1 MNGSSRRQWVL
12 LAGLAIAV
20 FAYFRFGGAT
30 LSATGDTIG
39 DLPPI
44 DIVGLLKSLQ
54 GVNTVKPEL
63 VPPPEGA
70 SDPDRNLFQYG
81 SKRAPAEP
89 QMTEQ
94 QRKAAEDLLKNQ
106 EIRAR
111 EEAERTRQ
119 RELEA
124 AQAAAAAAAAAPPTP
139 PAELQPPPV
148 QQPIVPQKPKAPEIN
163 YRLVGMMGP
172 MNRKVGVFLNG
183 DKMVLAKKGEVIEG
197 RFKVIDIGPEY
208 ALMGYTDPEFKED
221 RVRLYFGP
229 Q

>member
-20 FAYFRFGGAT
+20 FAYFRFGGAS
-30 LSATGDTIG
+30 LNATGDTIG

-44 DIVGLLKSLQ
+44 DIGGVLKSLQ
-54 GVNTVKPEL
+54 GVNTVKPDL
-63 VPPPEGA
+63 VPQPEGA

-81 SKRAPAEP
+81 NKRAPAEP
-89 QMTEQ
+89 PMSEP
-94 QRKAAEDLLKNQ
+94 QRLAAQELLRNQ
-106 EIRAR
+106 ELKVR
-111 EEAERTRQ
+111 EEAEQARQ

-124 AQAAAAAAAAAPPTP
+124 ARVAALTAPPP
-139 PAELQPPPV
+139 APVAELPPPV
-148 QQPIVPQKPKAPEIN
+148 QLPPAPVERKPPEIN

-172 MNRKVGVFLNG
+172 VSRKVGVFLTG

-197 RFKVIDIGPEY
+197 RFKVLDIGPEY
-208 ALMGYTDPEFKED
+208 ALMGYTDPEWKD
-221 RVRLYFGP
+221 SRKRLYFGP